1 MAKLSKEQ
9 QLFEM
14 LTPIIEEAGYECVD
28 VSFEK
33 TGPDWIL
40 TAFIDCPGG
49 VTLDDCEKV
58 SRVLDPFLDEKDP
71 IEQSYFLEVSSPGID
86 RPLKRDR
93 DYEKAVGKKIT
104 VSLFV
109 KKDGSKEFTGI
120 LKEAGP
126 DEILLETDDGDIRF
140 TRKEIS
146 KAAPVIEF

>member
-1 MAKLSKEQ
+1 MAKISKEQ

-14 LTPIIEEAGYECVD
+14 LSPIVEEAGYECVD
-28 VSFEK
+28 VTFEK
-33 TGPDWIL
+33 NGPDWIL
-40 TAFIDCPGG
+40 TAFIDCPEG
-49 VTLDDCEKV
+49 VSLDDCEKV
-58 SRVLDPFLDEKDP
+58 SRIIDPFLDEKDP
-71 IEQSYFLEVSSPGID
+71 IDQSYFLEVSSPGID

-109 KKDGSKEFTGI
+109 KRDGSKEFTGI

-126 DEILLETDDGDIRF
+126 ETIVLDTGNGEICF